1 MAFKYSTGFK
11 NNVLDTGS
19 VKSTFDG
26 SYIKL
31 YSGTPP
37 ASADDAISGDSTLLN
52 TYTVGDDGSTGLTLE
67 SAASDGQINKNSG
80 EAWEGTAAASGTATY
95 FRVEPQSD
103 DQSQST
109 SFQRIQ
115 GTVGGGGA
123 DLFLANTSI
132 VSGNTYVLDFFS
144 LTFAANN

>member
-11 NNVLDTGS
+11 NSALDTGS
-19 VKSTFDG
+19 VKSVFDG
-26 SYIKL
+26 SYVKL

-67 SAASDGQINKNSG
+67 SAAADGKISKTSS
-80 EAWEGTAAASGTATY
+80 ESWEGTAAATGTATF

-132 VSGNTYVLDFFS
+132 QSGNVYNINFFS
-144 LTFAANN
+144 LTFAG